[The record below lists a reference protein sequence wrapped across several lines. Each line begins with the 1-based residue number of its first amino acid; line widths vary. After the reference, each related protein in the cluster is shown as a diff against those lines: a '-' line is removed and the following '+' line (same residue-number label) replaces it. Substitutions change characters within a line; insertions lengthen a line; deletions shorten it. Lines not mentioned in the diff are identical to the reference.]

1 MPALRSSFMSET
13 FLDKFKKRPITS
25 SATAV
30 AGDVEQEY
38 IATFSSLA
46 EFKSILS
53 NPTPSLEITFKF
65 FIFFKNIFII
75 FFSTSYNSDT
85 EFFKCVEEFRF
96 I

>member
-65 FIFFKNIFII
+65 LFF
-75 FFSTSYNSDT
+75 
-85 EFFKCVEEFRF
+85 
-96 I
+96 